1 MKKIIRNDELTEKV
15 NEEKERRNHKSKT
28 TSEDE
33 DLRQFIE
40 LIIDIYLDQENEKEK
55 LR

>member
-1 MKKIIRNDELTEKV
+1 MKKIIRNDELTE
-15 NEEKERRNHKSKT
+15 NASEEKVRRNKKAKNA
-28 TSEDE
+28 SEDE
-33 DLRQFIE
+33 ELRQFIE